1 MSAAS
6 SSDVKFEIGH
16 VLFIDIVGYSKLLIT
31 EQQEHLQ
38 TLKEIV
44 RATEQFRIAE
54 AEGKLLRLP
63 TGDGGA
69 LVFRTSP
76 EGPVLCALEI
86 SNALK
91 DHPELRVR
99 MGVHSGPVSEITD
112 LNEQTNIAGAG
123 IDVAQRVMDCGDAGH
138 ILLSKH
144 VADDLAPHPRWNR
157 YLHDLGECEVKHGD
171 KIFLVNFY
179 TDEVGNPQSP
189 AKLDRT
195 RQDQFATTIA
205 RGPAPTSRRRSVII
219 VTGALV
225 MAAVATSVWFY
236 SRQMTV
242 TRGVS
247 AIPEKSLA
255 VLPFANLSGNPENA
269 YFAAGIQDEI
279 ITRLAKIAQLKVVSC
294 LSTQRFKSSPDDLP
308 AIGKQLGVANVL
320 QGSVQRTA
328 DEVRVNVQ
336 LVKADTDTHL
346 WADTFDR
353 RLTDVFQIESDVAKI
368 IAEKLQAKLT
378 GSEQRAL
385 SVEPTANSDAHELY
399 LKGRYIWNRRTG
411 ENLKKALTFFQQA
424 AEKDPNYALAY
435 TGIADSCALIPV
447 YGAGAPQDYYPR
459 AKAAA
464 QKALELD
471 DTLGE
476 AHTSLAN
483 VLFRYLALAQSAKE
497 FERSIDL
504 NPNYPT
510 AHQWYGRLTL
520 LATGHFD
527 RAMAEAKRAVELD
540 PISPIGGTDV
550 GTVYMVTRRYDEA
563 IAQLRRTLETDPD
576 FYWAH
581 RQLGL
586 ALELKGAAGDAIVE
600 YQRASELNDDPRV
613 LAFVGHAEASMGRE
627 TEARAILGQLA
638 NATKTHY
645 VSGYSFA
652 VIHLA
657 LGERDQALDWLEKDA
672 REPDGFDINFIKV
685 DPYLD
690 PLRGDPRFEALV
702 SKVLSRS
709 AEQTAESSKQP

>member
-1 MSAAS
+1 MDHHANRRCSYRRCCGILRFLPSAWVAKGS
-6 SSDVKFEIGH
+6 GKIDRCSPFE
-16 VLFIDIVGYSKLLIT
+16 
-31 EQQEHLQ
+31 
-38 TLKEIV
+38 
-44 RATEQFRIAE
+44 
-54 AEGKLLRLP
+54 
-63 TGDGGA
+63 
-69 LVFRTSP
+69 
-76 EGPVLCALEI
+76 
-86 SNALK
+86 
-91 DHPELRVR
+91 
-99 MGVHSGPVSEITD
+99 
-112 LNEQTNIAGAG
+112 
-123 IDVAQRVMDCGDAGH
+123 
-138 ILLSKH
+138 
-144 VADDLAPHPRWNR
+144 
-157 YLHDLGECEVKHGD
+157 
-171 KIFLVNFY
+171 
-179 TDEVGNPQSP
+179 
-189 AKLDRT
+189 
-195 RQDQFATTIA
+195 
-205 RGPAPTSRRRSVII
+205 
-219 VTGALV
+219 
-225 MAAVATSVWFY
+225 
-236 SRQMTV
+236 
-242 TRGVS
+242 
-247 AIPEKSLA
+247 
-255 VLPFANLSGNPENA
+255 NLSRDPDNA
-269 YFAAGIQDEI
+269 YFVEGVQEEI
-279 ITRLAKIAQLKVVSC
+279 LTRLAKIADLKVISRT
-294 LSTQRFKSSPDDLP
+294 STQHFKRSPDNLP
-308 AIGKQLGVANVL
+308 QIGKQLGVANVL
-320 QGSVQRTA
+320 QGSVQRSA

-336 LVKADTDTHL
+336 LIKADTDTHL

-527 RAMAEAKRAVELD
+527 RAMAESKRAVELD
-540 PISPIGGTDV
+540 PISPIGRTDV

-563 IAQLRRTLETDPD
+563 IAQLRSTLETDPD

-586 ALELKGAAGDAIVE
+586 ALELKGAPGDAIVE

-627 TEARAILGQLA
+627 TEARAILDQLA
-638 NATKTHY
+638 NAAKTRY

-672 REPDGFDINFIKV
+672 REQTSFEIPFIKV

>member
-1 MSAAS
+1 MNLRSFFAELKRRNVYKVAIAYA
-6 SSDVKFEIGH
+6 VVGWLLVQVATQVFPFFEIPNWGIRLV
-16 VLFIDIVGYSKLLIT
+16 VLSIVIGFPI
-31 EQQEHLQ
+31 
-38 TLKEIV
+38 
-44 RATEQFRIAE
+44 
-54 AEGKLLRLP
+54 
-63 TGDGGA
+63 A
-69 LVFRTSP
+69 LVLAWAFELTP
-76 EGPVLCALEI
+76 EGVKNTEA
-86 SNALK
+86 A
-91 DHPELRVR
+91 DAARVR
-99 MGVHSGPVSEITD
+99 SRGTVWIYIVAIGAALSIGVFVLGRYTAQRPVSSGVGAAA
-112 LNEQTNIAGAG
+112 QTSTPPSF
-123 IDVAQRVMDCGDAGH
+123 Q
-138 ILLSKH
+138 
-144 VADDLAPHPRWNR
+144 
-157 YLHDLGECEVKHGD
+157 
-171 KIFLVNFY
+171 
-179 TDEVGNPQSP
+179 QS
-189 AKLDRT
+189 
-195 RQDQFATTIA
+195 
-205 RGPAPTSRRRSVII
+205 TS
-219 VTGALV
+219 
-225 MAAVATSVWFY
+225 
-236 SRQMTV
+236 
-242 TRGVS
+242 
-247 AIPEKSLA
+247 EKSLA

-279 ITRLAKIAQLKVVSC
+279 ITRLAKIGQLKVVSC
-294 LSTQRFKSSPDDLP
+294 LSSQRFKSAPDDLP
-308 AIGKQLGVANVL
+308 AIAKQLGVANVL
-320 QGSVQRTA
+320 QGSVQRSA

-353 RLTDVFQIESDVAKI
+353 RLTDVFEIESDVAKT

-378 GSEQRAL
+378 GSEQHAL

-435 TGIADSCALIPV
+435 TGIADSCALIPI
-447 YGAGAPQDYYPR
+447 YGGGAPQEYYPR

-483 VLFRYLALAQSAKE
+483 VFFRYLELARSAKE

-520 LATGHFD
+520 LATGQFD
-527 RAMAEAKRAVELD
+527 RALAEAKRAVELD
-540 PISPIGGTDV
+540 PISPIGHTDV
-550 GTVYMVTRRYDEA
+550 ATVYMFVRRYDEA

-586 ALELKGAAGDAIVE
+586 ALELKGAPSDAIVE

-613 LAFVGHAEASMGRE
+613 VAFVGHAKASMGKAA
-627 TEARAILGQLA
+627 EARAILDQLVD
-638 NATKTHY
+638 TSRTRY

-652 VIHLA
+652 VIHLE
-657 LGERDQALDWLEKDA
+657 LGEREQALDWLEKDA
-672 REPDGFDINFIKV
+672 REQTGFEINFIKV

-690 PLRGDPRFEALV
+690 PLRGDRRFDALV
-702 SKVLSRS
+702 KKVAGKNR
-709 AEQTAESSKQP
+709 